1 MFKKLLKYEFKSV
14 GKWYLGIYLGV
25 IILSV
30 VLGFWLQAL
39 VLKSNTNTIYAANT
53 EMFLFGT
60 STMVFGI
67 LVAALFLSTFFL
79 VINRF
84 RNNVYGRQ
92 GYLTMT
98 LPVNSHQIILS
109 KLLASLVWYFLA
121 AITAL
126 LAIGIVISFILISSN
141 DIVFPEI
148 QYVFQQIDIGLLIS
162 HVLNI
167 LIESTMGILLI
178 YFSISVGQLFRDH
191 RLLFA
196 ILTYIGISIV
206 VGSFGIFYTI
216 AQGDLFSETAV
227 SIYPNPFFALINI
240 ILAFVYYFGTHY
252 IMTKKLNL
260 Q

>member
-141 DIVFPEI
+141 DVVFPEI

-162 HVLNI
+162 HGLNI

>member
-30 VLGFWLQAL
+30 VLGFWIQAL
-39 VLKSNTNTIYAANT
+39 VLRSNTSAVNTANA

-60 STMVFGI
+60 SSMVFGI
-67 LVAALFLSTFFL
+67 LIAALFLSTFVL

-84 RNNVYGRQ
+84 RSNIYGRQ

-98 LPVNSHQIILS
+98 LPVNSHQLILS
-109 KLLASLVWYFLA
+109 KLVASLVWYFLA

-141 DIVFPEI
+141 DVVFPEI

-206 VGSFGIFYTI
+206 VGSFGIFYSIT
-216 AQGDLFSETAV
+216 QGDLFSETNV
-227 SIYPNPFFALINI
+227 SIYPNPFFALMNI